1 MANAELAEW
10 ETSDEVLVVAALL
23 GDLEA
28 FDALALRYRPAVIR
42 TARRMVGVEDA
53 EDVAQEALLLAF
65 KALPSLEDPGKF
77 AVWLS
82 AITRHF
88 AYRFSRRERV
98 RSQGRVALDDLL
110 LETVPALSRPW
121 VWQDEES
128 GYIERIPPDYA
139 LALQLHILDEMPM
152 KRIAAFLGISLATVK
167 WRVFRGKQLL
177 RNEIE
182 RTSRIRKWKKN
193 RK

>member
-1 MANAELAEW
+1 MADAELAER
-10 ETSDEVLVVAALL
+10 ETSDEALVVAALL
-23 GDLEA
+23 GDLES
-28 FDALALRYRPAVIR
+28 FDALVLRYRPAVIR
-42 TARRMVGVEDA
+42 TARRVVGEEDA

-77 AVWLS
+77 AVWLA

-88 AYRFSRRERV
+88 AYRFARRERS

-121 VWQDEES
+121 ERRDEELRH
-128 GYIERIPPDYA
+128 IERIPPDYA
-139 LALQLHILDEMPM
+139 LALQLHFIDEMPL
-152 KRIAAFLGISLATVK
+152 KRIAAFLGISPTTVK

-177 RNEIE
+177 RGEIE
-182 RTSRIRKWKKN
+182 RTSRIRQWKKN